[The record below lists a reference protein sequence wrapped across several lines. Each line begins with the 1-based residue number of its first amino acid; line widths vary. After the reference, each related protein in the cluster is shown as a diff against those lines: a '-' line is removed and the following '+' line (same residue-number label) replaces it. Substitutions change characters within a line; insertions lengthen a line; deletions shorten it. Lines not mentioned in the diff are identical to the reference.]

1 MNITKIK
8 VTLELEGG
16 AEIVSALG
24 ELLSWCDGR
33 VVETEMPND
42 GRLADTDMPE
52 SPGPE
57 KKASDAKAMA
67 EAVVALAN
75 VPQEET
81 ADIPPAG
88 KDARVQWAA
97 DKIKGIVAKAV
108 RKCTDFD
115 EFLDRCTQYHIL
127 WMYKALLGV
136 PAAESSSSA
145 SGAMLA
151 LRMPDED
158 KSSVLK
164 LMDIMHRA
172 KY

>member
-16 AEIVSALG
+16 AEVVTALG
-24 ELLSWCDGR
+24 ELLSRCDGK
-33 VVETEMPND
+33 VV
-42 GRLADTDMPE
+42 DTVMPE
-52 SPGPE
+52 APDKAQPPE
-57 KKASDAKAMA
+57 ESMA
-67 EAVVALAN
+67 EAVRALAN
-75 VPQEET
+75 VKQEET
-81 ADIPPAG
+81 ADIPPVE

-97 DKIKGIVAKAV
+97 DKIKGIVAKDV
-108 RKCTDFD
+108 RECTDFD
-115 EFLDRCTQYHIL
+115 EFLDRCTQHHIL

-158 KSSVLK
+158 KSRVLK
-164 LMDIMHRA
+164 FMDIMHRA